1 MFLSVLG
8 REVDIALQGLATLEL
23 TIAGLIYNYRLAKK
37 IVCRHFCAFPCL
49 LCMGPEMDSA
59 DIEPPILE
67 ESRVEA
73 SCTEL

>member
-8 REVDIALQGLATLEL
+8 RGVDITLQALILKL
-23 TIAGLIYNYRLAKK
+23 TIASLIYNYRLAKK

-49 LCMGPEMDSA
+49 LWMGPEMDSA